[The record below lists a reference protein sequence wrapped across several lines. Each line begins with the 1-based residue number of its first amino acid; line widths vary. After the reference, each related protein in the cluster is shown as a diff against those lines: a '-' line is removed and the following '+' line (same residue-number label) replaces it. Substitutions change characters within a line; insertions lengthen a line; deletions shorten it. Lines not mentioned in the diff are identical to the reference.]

1 MHRKNRAF
9 TLVELLV
16 VIAIIGIL
24 IALLLPAVQAAREA
38 ARRMQ
43 CASNLKQVAFAAHN
57 YESACT
63 KLPVGAY
70 NCCWGTWLVSLLP
83 YLEQQ
88 EAFVQYHHENKY
100 DIPDSSWRYGGTV
113 CRRVT
118 TRRFACYTCSSD
130 TPTSHYDGITCH
142 NYVCNYG
149 NTGFAILPGDPD
161 VTSGARS
168 ILNGVEFQGAP
179 FSISGWQTASGVG
192 EKPVLT
198 FSFRDISDGLSQTL
212 MFSETVQGQAVGG
225 VQDLRG
231 FSWWGYAT
239 GFETY
244 LTPNSPQPDVMQS
257 AGYCNSQLPNPPCIG
272 PHSTSRPMTMAARS
286 RHPGGVQVAFCDGSV
301 TFYTDNV
308 GLRLW
313 RGLGTSQGSEV
324 LDYNE

>member
-1 MHRKNRAF
+1 MHRKNSAF

-57 YESACT
+57 YESAC
-63 KLPVGAY
+63 KILPTGAY
-70 NCCWGTWLVSLLP
+70 SCCWGTWLVTLLP

-88 EAFVQYHHENKY
+88 EAFDTYIHDNKY
-100 DIPDSSWRYGGTV
+100 DYPTMIARYANPINEQ
-113 CRRVT
+113 VT
-118 TRRFACYTCSSD
+118 SRRFSCYTCPSD
-130 TPTSHYDGITCH
+130 KSTIHSNGISMH

-149 NTGFAILPGDPD
+149 NTGFVVESDIND
-161 VTSGARS
+161 VSKGAQPKYGAT
-168 ILNGVEFQGAP
+168 GVEFGGAP
-179 FSISGWQTASGVG
+179 FSISGWQSDTINR
-192 EKPVLT
+192 PILT
-198 FSFRDISDGLSQTL
+198 VAFRDISDGLSQTL

-225 VQDLRG
+225 IQDLRG
-231 FSWWGYAT
+231 YSWWGYAS

-244 LTPNSPQPDVMQS
+244 LSPNSPQPDVMQS
-257 AGYCNSQLPNPPCIG
+257 AGYCNAQLPNPPCIG
-272 PHSTSRPMTMAARS
+272 VHSASLPMTMAARS

-301 TFYTDNV
+301 SFYTDNV
-308 GLRLW
+308 GQRLW

-324 LDYNE
+324 LDYKE